1 MEESENLNKLRALIK
16 NISIAMLSSIKDG
29 HIHSRPMATSEIDQE
44 GIIWFFTK
52 DNSGKIDEI
61 EKNNSVTLNY
71 TNISTNT
78 YVTIIGKVEL
88 TEDKGKIEEL
98 WNPLLKAW
106 FPKGSKDP
114 EIGLLKFTPQNVE
127 YWDGSSSK
135 MVVLVNTIKAALTG
149 KGYDAGEH
157 DSFTLK

>member
-1 MEESENLNKLRALIK
+1 MNDIENLNKLKTLIK

-29 HIHSRPMATSEIDQE
+29 HIHSRPMATSEIDKD
-44 GIIWFFTK
+44 GTIWFFTK
-52 DNSGKIDEI
+52 DNSGKIEEI

-71 TNISTNT
+71 TNMATNT

-88 TEDKGKIEEL
+88 AGDKNKIEEL

-106 FPKGSKDP
+106 FPKGAGDP
-114 EIGLLKFTPQNVE
+114 EIGLLKFTPLNVE

-135 MVVLVNTIKAALTG
+135 MVVLVNMIKSAITG
-149 KGYDAGEH
+149 KGYDTGGH